1 MLALR
6 DYQRAIAAAL
16 LSGDTG
22 AAAVMI
28 DGHSP
33 PLDRL
38 RIHRNTMLTVLANAL
53 ALTYPA
59 IEALVGA
66 EFFTQIARIFIQ
78 AEPPRAALLSLYGDA
93 FPDFLACHE
102 SVRTLPYL
110 ADVAR
115 LEWAVE
121 CAAHGPVD
129 GGTTPRA
136 NIDLGGTRLTFVPS
150 LTLLRTVYPA
160 EPIWR
165 AVREQDGDALGRID
179 TAPAPA
185 ALAIWRGGAGVA
197 VISVGAG
204 SAAFIEDLLAGGA
217 PESAINAA
225 ATVDPNGDPITAITR
240 EILPAGFARLTP
252 T

>member
-28 DGHSP
+28 DGRRP

-38 RIHRNTMLTVLANAL
+38 RIHRHTMLTALANAL

-66 EFFTQIARIFIQ
+66 EFFAQAARIFIQ

-93 FPDFLACHE
+93 FPDFLARHE
-102 SVRTLPYL
+102 PVRKLPYL

-115 LEWAVE
+115 LEWTVE
-121 CAAHGPVD
+121 CAAHGSVD
-129 GGTTPRA
+129 GGAPPGA
-136 NIDLGGTRLTFVPS
+136 DIDLGGTRLTFVPS

-160 EPIWR
+160 EAIWR
-165 AVREQDGDALGRID
+165 AVLEQNGDALSRID

-185 ALAIWRGGAGVA
+185 AVAVWRGGDGAA
-197 VISVGAG
+197 VMSVGAG
-204 SAAFIEDLLAGGA
+204 SAVFIEDLLAGGTA
-217 PESAINAA
+217 ESAINAA
-225 ATVDPNGDPITAITR
+225 AAADPDADPIAAITR
-240 EILPAGFARLTP
+240 EILPAGFARLTR